1 MYQHYEIF
9 NRINVSCQGLIPF
22 FFLLGLW
29 QALQGDNPDR
39 KQVETLLKNWCRV
52 TTVKNG
58 QVTSMKFLV
67 KDDIHKVDLLQ
78 LLEKYENTNELALAT
93 TAGMGFIVRMWVKQG
108 EVFLLYLY
116 VHLISGCLHSYVIIS
131 STARSA

>member
-1 MYQHYEIF
+1 MLFQ
-9 NRINVSCQGLIPF
+9 IPF
-22 FFLLGLW
+22 WNFSGLW
-29 QALQGDNPDR
+29 QALQGDSPDR
-39 KQVETLLKNWCRV
+39 KQVEHLLKNWCRV

-108 EVFLLYLY
+108 EILPTYVYVQLIIVFTRY
-116 VHLISGCLHSYVIIS
+116 SY
-131 STARSA
+131 

>member
-1 MYQHYEIF
+1 MGVFISF
-9 NRINVSCQGLIPF
+9 A
-22 FFLLGLW
+22 GLW

-39 KQVETLLKNWCRV
+39 KLVEHLLKNWCRV

-58 QVTSMKFLV
+58 KVTSMKFVV

-78 LLEKYENTNELALAT
+78 MLEKYENTNELALAT

-108 EVFLLYLY
+108 KMVHAVKLCKTATLKKTKIVFS
-116 VHLISGCLHSYVIIS
+116 IPII
-131 STARSA
+131 A

>member
-1 MYQHYEIF
+1 MGVF
-9 NRINVSCQGLIPF
+9 TSF
-22 FFLLGLW
+22 AGLW

-39 KQVETLLKNWCRV
+39 KLVEHLLKNWCRV

-58 QVTSMKFLV
+58 KVTSMKFVV

-78 LLEKYENTNELALAT
+78 MLEKYENTNELALAT

-108 EVFLLYLY
+108 KM
-116 VHLISGCLHSYVIIS
+116 VHTVKLV
-131 STARSA
+131 